1 MSLKNAYIALG
12 SNLGDRMSHL
22 RASLNE
28 LEMSGKIRI
37 EAVSPVY
44 NNPAVGLGN
53 VPDFLNA
60 VACVQTSLSPQELLR
75 RCLSVEAVLGRVRT
89 GQPASRTIDLDL
101 LLYEDVQLDTPSLQ
115 LPHPRIEQRDFVAR
129 PLMDI
134 APGLLISGKLIES
147 ILSAIP
153 AGRMS
158 PWAETLR

>member
-1 MSLKNAYIALG
+1 MSLKTAYIALG
-12 SNLGDRMSHL
+12 GNLGDRIQRMREAL
-22 RASLNE
+22 DQ
-28 LEMSGKIRI
+28 LEAEGDIRI
-37 EAVSPVY
+37 EEVSPVY

-75 RCLSVEAVLGRVRT
+75 RCLSVEAVLGRVRS
-89 GQPASRTIDLDL
+89 GQPTSRTIDLDL